1 MDQTLSSFFPWK
13 KETNQSETCPLL
25 RILHFWNI
33 SLPLK
38 MRFLLGNE
46 GLSSLNA
53 SSKWDDR
60 VLAWQGEQLANH
72 FHMSLQS
79 NIWHVLKTSTCQ
91 ISIFG
96 QFYTRLTC
104 GNSCCPDNWGKNKMK
119 IFWIAVVFVCW
130 VLWVTLRLGAYEGTF
145 TWAEIFLQN
154 FCRMDYL
161 HLCRAKRWQNIRC
174 IARLSA
180 VYLTA
185 HWFHGS
191 SCKSHKSDKVS

>member
-1 MDQTLSSFFPWK
+1 MDQTWSSFFPWK

-25 RILHFWNI
+25 RILHFWNV

-53 SSKWDDR
+53 LSKWVDR
-60 VLAWQGEQLANH
+60 VLAISKSFSHVTPKQYVACFENIYLPDFDFWTVLYWTDMWKLLLSRQL
-72 FHMSLQS
+72 
-79 NIWHVLKTSTCQ
+79 
-91 ISIFG
+91 
-96 QFYTRLTC
+96 
-104 GNSCCPDNWGKNKMK
+104 GKNKMR
-119 IFWIAVVFVCW
+119 IFRIAIVLVCW

-145 TWAEIFLQN
+145 TWADIFLQN
-154 FCRMDYL
+154 FCRVDYL

-180 VYLTA
+180 V
-185 HWFHGS
+185 
-191 SCKSHKSDKVS
+191 SDRSLVSR